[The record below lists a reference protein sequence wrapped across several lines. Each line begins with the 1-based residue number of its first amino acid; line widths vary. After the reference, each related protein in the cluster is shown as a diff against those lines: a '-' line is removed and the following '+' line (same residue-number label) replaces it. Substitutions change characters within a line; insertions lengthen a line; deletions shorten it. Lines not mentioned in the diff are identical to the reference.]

1 MFIHGY
7 VLIKKVDLSSLKLP
21 SDWSSMKNEV
31 HKLDI
36 GKSEAAPAD
45 LKVSDRA
52 IDVVI
57 KKTKSDQLFERFNTI
72 KTTVNSDFVK
82 NFDYD
87 TKVGKIEREILD
99 HDHDKYIITQE
110 VNMLIS
116 ENFDVRLKKA
126 NVAM

>member
-1 MFIHGY
+1 
-7 VLIKKVDLSSLKLP
+7 
-21 SDWSSMKNEV
+21 MKNEV

-99 HDHDKYIITQE
+99 HDHDKYIITHE